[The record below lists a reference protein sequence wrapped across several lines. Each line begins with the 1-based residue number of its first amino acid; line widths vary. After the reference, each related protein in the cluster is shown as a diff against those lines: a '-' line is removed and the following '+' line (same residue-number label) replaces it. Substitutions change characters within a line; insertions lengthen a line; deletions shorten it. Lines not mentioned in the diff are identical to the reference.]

1 MSYLPAWP
9 IWKGSP
15 FIRLVVP
22 LIIGIACQ
30 WYWHFSLLFLWS
42 LLALSA
48 ITLSL
53 VAALPLSHQYH
64 AQWYNGACLHA
75 MLFATGGLL
84 IYYKDIQ
91 HQETSITRQYTAGN
105 AVLVTIEEPL
115 SEKSQT
121 YKTVASVQAILLNRS
136 VHKASGKIL
145 LYLQKDSTVQHLHYG
160 NQLLLFKT
168 LQSIKN
174 TGNPGCFDYQRYC
187 TFQGISYQVYLK
199 QDEYAALKIKNENLF
214 WKFLFSTR
222 AKIVTILKKYIP
234 GAKEA
239 GLAEAMLIG
248 YKDDLDKSLV
258 QSYANTG
265 VVHIIAI
272 SGLHLGL
279 IYWLL
284 TLLCKPLP
292 KRKAGKYIQPLII
305 IAGLWL
311 FSCIA
316 GGSPSV
322 LRSAVMFTCLV
333 IGAQMN
339 RRTAIYN
346 SLAASAFLLLCY
358 NPFWLWDAGFQL
370 SYAAVLSLAIFYK
383 PIYNLLFISNKLLD
397 VVWKSVAVTLA
408 AQILTIPI
416 SVYLFHQFPNLFLIA
431 NLLAVPLSSLIIIGE
446 IILCAVNIFPAIA
459 AGIGFLL
466 NYIIRWLN
474 SFIEYTGSLSFA
486 ITNDLQISFFQLIC
500 LYAFIV
506 AITWWLLRNRKTG
519 VPLALISLLFFT
531 GLRCMDVWYAARQKK
546 LIVYNI
552 PKHTAIDVML
562 GQQYFFKGDSLLQ
575 RNDVLQKFYLQSSR
589 SLYRVIP
596 SNDTGNLLVGKNIF
610 RFGNTSLLLVDR
622 PLNRIQAPSKP
633 AVDII
638 IISNNP
644 PLKIAELTG
653 FFTAHARC
661 RQLVFDASN
670 PPWKIAKWQQEC
682 TQMGLS
688 AFSVADKGA
697 FVFNLY

>member
-9 IWKGSP
+9 IWKEAP

-22 LIIGIACQ
+22 LMIGIACQ
-30 WYWHFSLLFLWS
+30 WYWPFSLLFVWS
-42 LLALSA
+42 LFALSVV
-48 ITLSL
+48 TLSL
-53 VAALPLSHQYH
+53 FAVLPLSHQYH

-84 IYYKDIQ
+84 IYYKDIR

-105 AVLVTIEEPL
+105 AILVTIEEPL
-115 SEKSQT
+115 SEKNQS
-121 YKTVASVQAILLNRS
+121 YKTIASVQAILCDDSIR
-136 VHKASGKIL
+136 KASGKIQ
-145 LYLQKDSTVQHLHYG
+145 LYFQKDSAIQHLHYG
-160 NQLLLFKT
+160 NQLLLFKA

-199 QDEYAALKIKNENLF
+199 QDEYAALKIENENLF
-214 WKFLFSTR
+214 RKFLLSTR
-222 AKIVTILKKYIP
+222 EKIVVILKKYIP
-234 GAKEA
+234 DARA
-239 GLAEAMLIG
+239 SGLAEAMLIG
-248 YKDDLDKSLV
+248 YKEDLDKSLV
-258 QSYANTG
+258 QSYTNTG

-284 TLLCKPLP
+284 MLLCKPLRN
-292 KRKAGKYIQPLII
+292 RKFGRYIQPLII

-333 IGAQMN
+333 IGEHIN
-339 RRTAIYN
+339 RKTAIYN

-358 NPFWLWDAGFQL
+358 DPFWLWDAGFQL

-383 PIYNLLFISNKLLD
+383 PIYNLLFVSNKLVNL
-397 VVWKSVAVTLA
+397 VWKSVAVTLA
-408 AQILTIPI
+408 AQILTIPV
-416 SVYLFHQFPNLFLIA
+416 SVYLFHQFPNLFLVA

-446 IILCAVNIFPAIA
+446 IVLCMAAIFPAIA
-459 AGIGFLL
+459 ATIGFLL
-466 NYIIRWLN
+466 NYVIRWLN
-474 SFIEYTGSLSFA
+474 LFIEYTGSLSFA
-486 ITNDLQISFFQLIC
+486 TINDLQISFYQVIC
-500 LYAFIV
+500 LYAFII
-506 AITWWLLRNRKTG
+506 AIAWWLLCNKRTG
-519 VPLALISLLFFT
+519 VPVALIGLLLFVL
-531 GLRCMDVWYAARQKK
+531 LRGIDVWHAVRQKK

-552 PKHTAIDVML
+552 PKHSAIDVML
-562 GQQYFFKGDSLLQ
+562 GQRYFFKGDSLLQ
-575 RNDVLQKFYLQSSR
+575 KNDVLQKFHLQPSR

-596 SNDTGNLLVGKNIF
+596 ASNTGNLLVGKNIF
-610 RFGNTSLLLVDR
+610 RFGNTSFLLIDHA
-622 PLNRIQAPSKP
+622 LNPVQVLSKP

-644 PLKIAELTG
+644 SLKIAELTV
-653 FFTAHARC
+653 FFTC
-661 RQLVFDASN
+661 RQFVFDASN
-670 PPWKIAKWQQEC
+670 PAWKIAKWQQEC
-682 TQMGLS
+682 RQMGLP

-697 FVFNLY
+697 FVFNLH